1 MDNNPASLPRFIDKG
16 EFDRDYAAFK
26 ALSPLIS
33 ALEQQMNLMK
43 DTALLLGYDLD
54 VNALMYYRT
63 MRSEAEN
70 NVAGSRTIYE
80 DLKTQFPGPG
90 IKKAADKGNTQQ

>member
-16 EFDRDYAAFK
+16 EFDRDYDAFK

-63 MRSEAEN
+63 MRSESEN
-70 NVAGSRTIYE
+70 NVAGSRSVYDE
-80 DLKTQFPGPG
+80 LKVQYPGPKT
-90 IKKAADKGNTQQ
+90 KKDNPAQ